1 MPGREGF
8 SAGTN
13 GRLPWLAFQGSEM
26 SCVLT
31 PHDEAFRDS
40 MATPISHVGKPRRRE
55 GKGFLHEPP
64 VMQGRAKE
72 RSDGA
77 AWGR

>member
-1 MPGREGF
+1 
-8 SAGTN
+8 
-13 GRLPWLAFQGSEM
+13 
-26 SCVLT
+26 
-31 PHDEAFRDS
+31 

-77 AWGR
+77 AWGRSWTALWFCGLAGLPLNLRSSLD